1 MKTSIL
7 NGINVAGLNFNQ
19 VLTFRRNGYYTP
31 DKLNNYTEI
40 FFNSCPS
47 IIQMFSIVEH
57 SIDYEEYIHA
67 HILLETENQ
76 KKFIEE
82 AKEHIKAKKEIKS
95 MENIILKTENK
106 YSSVGFSDIRVQ
118 VETIKLH
125 GRNTDLYCQ
134 KIQGIKNCALYTN
147 KFHDRNLH
155 TRYLNPNS
163 RIFPH

>member
-1 MKTSIL
+1 MKTSIQ
-7 NGINVAGLNFNQ
+7 NGFNIAGLNFNQ
-19 VLTFRRNGYYTP
+19 VLTFRKNGYYTP
-31 DKLNNYTEI
+31 YKLNKHTEI

-57 SIDYEEYIHA
+57 SIDCKEYIHA

-76 KKFIEE
+76 MKFIEE

-95 MENIILKTENK
+95 MDNIILKTENK
-106 YSSVGFSDIRVQ
+106 NSRIGFSDIRVQ

-134 KIQGIKNCALYTN
+134 KIQGIMNSALYIS
-147 KFHDRNLH
+147 KSYDRNLH
-155 TRYLNPNS
+155 TSYLNSNS